1 MNNIFTAPDESVFQG
16 KSNDNVELAKA
27 WAGTTVA
34 YALTLIGGNL
44 QQVLTAQFLQ
54 LLFISGVVCGLGF
67 VIHELAHRVVARG
80 YGAEAHFVS
89 NDRMLLLSMVIAL
102 AGFFLAAPGA
112 VWYRGY
118 LSKAQ
123 NGKIALAGPVS
134 NYVLSILFFLV
145 LSAFLVFQID
155 APDWLFTL
163 CYMGFAL
170 NGWLGLFNMIPAGP
184 FDGAKVLAWNTVV
197 FGVTVAVGALLVFVL
212 QRQEVQTFLFD
223 LVLRIM
229 QRS

>member
-1 MNNIFTAPDESVFQG
+1 MNNIFTTPDESVFQG
-16 KSNDNVELAKA
+16 KSNDNIELAKA
-27 WAGTTVA
+27 WAGTSVA

-44 QQVLTAQFLQ
+44 QQVLTGQFVQ
-54 LLFISGVVCGLGF
+54 LLFISAIVCGLGF

-134 NYVLSILFFLV
+134 NFILSILFFLV
-145 LSAFLVFQID
+145 LSVFFVFQID
-155 APDWLFTL
+155 APGWLLTL

-184 FDGAKVLAWNTVV
+184 FDGAKVLAWSPVV
-197 FGVTVAVGALLVFVL
+197 FGVSIAVGALLVFVL
-212 QRQEVQTFLFD
+212 QRQDVQTSLFD
-223 LVLRIM
+223 LVLRFM
-229 QRS
+229 

>member
-67 VIHELAHRVVARG
+67 VIHELAHRVVAHG

-229 QRS
+229 

>member
-34 YALTLIGGNL
+34 YALYSIGGNL
-44 QQVLTAQFLQ
+44 QGILTPFFLQVLLTSA
-54 LLFISGVVCGLGF
+54 IVCGLGF

-102 AGFFLAAPGA
+102 AGLFLAAPGA

-123 NGKIALAGPVS
+123 NGKIALAGPIS

-145 LSAFLVFQID
+145 LSVFFVFQID
-155 APDWLFTL
+155 APAWLQNL
-163 CYMGFAL
+163 CYSGFVL

-197 FGVTVAVGALLVFVL
+197 FGVTVAIGALLVFVL

-223 LVLRIM
+223 LVLRVM
-229 QRS
+229 

>member
-229 QRS
+229 